1 MALNHNDVELPELII
16 NHFDTLADY
25 QAAYQAGFI
34 SGTDITFIDENIQAD
49 WDETDSGSPAY
60 IKNKPVISGGGT
72 SVQSNWAQNDPSA
85 ADYIKNK
92 PTITSVSGTNDGTNW
107 TTITIGNTTKNIP
120 SGGGGGGSSTLA
132 GLTDTTISSPSS
144 GQILA
149 YDSSTSKWVN
159 TTEKDPTVP
168 AWAKAANKPS
178 YTASEVGALA
188 TGTTLDNIPDGS
200 TRKLSNFISSSN
212 TVSALDT
219 KVDKVSGKAL
229 STNDFSDAYKGKLDN
244 IASGADV
251 NVQADWAETGTTND
265 AYIKNKPTIPNGIAT
280 SAVSG
285 YMSAEMVS
293 KLDDAASVLWCKITR
308 GTRIDDYHINC
319 TVDKTHDEIVSAMN
333 AGKIIMGY
341 TYIFGELDIYRDFYV
356 CRLCGQTSSQGR
368 IIEFI
373 RLDSGINDSNTI
385 WWFSADKV
393 SYVNSTEGWILTQPY
408 IDNSTPTID
417 LSMDST
423 TFVMSASLLN
433 SYGEVVSYDTVD
445 LPLETMV
452 VGGHYNSGTQK
463 VVLELKSGSTVEFSV
478 ADLVSGLVNET
489 TFNNHVA
496 SGSHVTTDQKNTWN
510 GKQDAINDLSQIRTN
525 AASGW
530 SAYQTVTA
538 HTGSTTVH
546 LPSVTQSDSGKI
558 LQVSSAGTWQL
569 VSPVTIYSGTGTPAQ
584 NLGKDGDI
592 YIQTT

>member
-16 NHFDTLADY
+16 NHFNTLADY

-92 PTITSVSGTNDGTNW
+92 PTIPASVTGTNDGTNW
-107 TTITIGNTTKNIP
+107 TTITIGDTTKNIP
-120 SGGGGGGSSTLA
+120 SGGGGGGGSSTLA

-149 YDSSTSKWVN
+149 YDSATSKWVN

-219 KVDKVSGKAL
+219 KVDKVNGKAL

-244 IASGADV
+244 IESGAEV
-251 NVQADWAETGTTND
+251 NVQADWAETGTTSD
-265 AYIKNKPTIPNGIAT
+265 AYIKNKPTIGNGVLTIQKNGT
-280 SAVSG
+280 KV
-285 YMSAEMVS
+285 
-293 KLDDAASVLWCKITR
+293 DA
-308 GTRIDDYHINC
+308 
-319 TVDKTHDEIVSAMN
+319 
-333 AGKIIMGY
+333 
-341 TYIFGELDIYRDFYV
+341 
-356 CRLCGQTSSQGR
+356 
-368 IIEFI
+368 
-373 RLDSGINDSNTI
+373 
-385 WWFSADKV
+385 FSANQTTNTTINITVPTTASDINALP
-393 SYVNSTEGWILTQPY
+393 SSTKYASSL
-408 IDNSTPTID
+408 S
-417 LSMDST
+417 LSMDPT
-423 TFVMSASLLN
+423 TFVVTGQLKDQDNNNLGSAQTL
-433 SYGEVVSYDTVD
+433 D

-452 VGGHYNSGTQK
+452 VGGHYDNANKK

-496 SGSHVTTDQKNTWN
+496 SGSHISATERTNWN
-510 GKQDAINDLSQIRTN
+510 EKQDKINDIGQIRTN

-538 HTGSTTVH
+538 HTGDSTVH
-546 LPSVTQSDSGKI
+546 ITSTERTNWNSAYNTVTAHTGNTNIHVTTSDKSTWNGKQDAINDLSKIRSDAASGYSAYTGLTAHTGSITLHLPTVTPSDAGKI

-569 VSPVTIYSGTGTPAQ
+569 VAPVTIYSGTGAPAQ

>member
-16 NHFDTLADY
+16 NHFNTLADY
-25 QAAYQAGFI
+25 QAAYQGGFI
-34 SGTDITFIDENIQAD
+34 SGTDITFIDENIQPD

-92 PTITSVSGTNDGTNW
+92 PTIPASVTGTNDGTNW
-107 TTITIGNTTKNIP
+107 TTITIGSTTKNIP

-132 GLTDTTISSPSS
+132 GLTDTSISSPQS
-144 GQILA
+144 GQVLT

-188 TGTTLDNIPDGS
+188 TGTTLDSIPDGS
-200 TRKLSNFISSSN
+200 TRKLS
-212 TVSALDT
+212 
-219 KVDKVSGKAL
+219 
-229 STNDFSDAYKGKLDN
+229 TNDFSNAYKGKLDN
-244 IASGADV
+244 IASGAEV

-265 AYIKNKPTIPNGIAT
+265 AYIKNKPTIGNGVLTIQKNGT
-280 SAVSG
+280 KV
-285 YMSAEMVS
+285 
-293 KLDDAASVLWCKITR
+293 DA
-308 GTRIDDYHINC
+308 
-319 TVDKTHDEIVSAMN
+319 
-333 AGKIIMGY
+333 
-341 TYIFGELDIYRDFYV
+341 
-356 CRLCGQTSSQGR
+356 
-368 IIEFI
+368 
-373 RLDSGINDSNTI
+373 
-385 WWFSADKV
+385 FSANQTTNTTINITVPTTASDINALP
-393 SYVNSTEGWILTQPY
+393 SSTKYASSL
-408 IDNSTPTID
+408 S
-417 LSMDST
+417 LSMDPN
-423 TFVMSASLLN
+423 TFVVTGQLKDQDNNNLGSAQTL
-433 SYGEVVSYDTVD
+433 D

-452 VGGHYNSGTQK
+452 VGGHYDNTNKK

-496 SGSHVTTDQKNTWN
+496 SASHVTTAQKNTWN
-510 GKQDAINDLSQIRTN
+510 GKQDKINDIGQIRTN

-538 HTGSTTVH
+538 HTGSTTLH
-546 LPSVTQSDSGKI
+546 LPTVTQSDSGKI

-569 VSPVTIYSGTGTPAQ
+569 VSPVTIYSGTGAPAQ
-584 NLGKDGDI
+584 NVGKDGDI

>member
-16 NHFDTLADY
+16 NHFNTLADY
-25 QAAYQAGFI
+25 QAAYQGGFI
-34 SGTDITFIDENIQAD
+34 SGTDITFIDENIQPD

-60 IKNKPVISGGGT
+60 IKNKPVISGGST
-72 SVQSNWAQNDPSA
+72 SVQSNWNQNDPSA

-92 PTITSVSGTNDGTNW
+92 PTIPASVTGTNDGTNW
-107 TTITIGNTTKNIP
+107 TTITIGSTTKNIP

-149 YDSSTSKWVN
+149 YDSSTSKWINSAPERELFVCTMTYLN
-159 TTEKDPTVP
+159 SVYSCDKTWEEIYAAYNDGKLPILVYDSNIYQCSQIGDTFGSFSYSTALNYLSVQRTAIQMFFYDGNGDLLPQGWTHHSINSVP
-168 AWAKAANKPS
+168 F
-178 YTASEVGALA
+178 
-188 TGTTLDNIPDGS
+188 S
-200 TRKLSNFISSSN
+200 TS
-212 TVSALDT
+212 
-219 KVDKVSGKAL
+219 DK
-229 STNDFSDAYKGKLDN
+229 TKLDN

-265 AYIKNKPTIPNGIAT
+265 AYIKNKPTIGNGVLTIQKNGT
-280 SAVSG
+280 KV
-285 YMSAEMVS
+285 
-293 KLDDAASVLWCKITR
+293 DA
-308 GTRIDDYHINC
+308 
-319 TVDKTHDEIVSAMN
+319 
-333 AGKIIMGY
+333 
-341 TYIFGELDIYRDFYV
+341 
-356 CRLCGQTSSQGR
+356 
-368 IIEFI
+368 
-373 RLDSGINDSNTI
+373 
-385 WWFSADKV
+385 FSA
-393 SYVNSTEGWILTQPY
+393 NQTT
-408 IDNSTPTID
+408 NTTID
-417 LSMDST
+417 ITVPTTASDINALPSSTKYASSLSLSMDPT
-423 TFVMSASLLN
+423 TFVVTGQLKDQDNNNLGSAQTL
-433 SYGEVVSYDTVD
+433 D

-496 SGSHVTTDQKNTWN
+496 SASHVTTAQKNTWD
-510 GKQDAINDLSQIRTN
+510 GKQDSIDDLSQIRSN

-538 HTGSTTVH
+538 HTGSTTLH
-546 LPSVTQSDSGKI
+546 LPTVTSTDSGKI